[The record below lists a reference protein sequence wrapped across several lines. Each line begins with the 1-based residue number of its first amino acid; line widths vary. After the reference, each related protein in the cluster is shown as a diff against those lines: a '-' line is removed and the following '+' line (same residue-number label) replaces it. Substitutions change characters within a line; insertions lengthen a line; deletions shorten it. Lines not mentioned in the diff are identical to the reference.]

1 MKKINIKNSVF
12 TLLLIAL
19 TSLLTACNDDGKTL
33 LYGDEI
39 EAPAAK
45 AYIYSVYPFT
55 NFTGSVH
62 FDRLNKVTNI
72 KTDAVKLPIHL
83 SVNAT
88 KDVQVKMAV
97 DTSLVRVYSKQQYID
112 YKLFPEECIQFVRN
126 TVTIKEGTRISAD
139 SIELA
144 LQNTDNLAIG
154 KYVFPIAIS
163 SISDEGIGIQESMKS
178 VFYKIIVTESYISV
192 GRDPLPNA
200 TALDRTKF
208 KFTSESYYSTAKLVD
223 NNYSTYWS
231 ASYSSYP
238 LLIDMGSEEDIFGLS
253 LAPGYS
259 SYYGSYFVKGL
270 KLEGSLDNKTFTTI
284 DQCTMLSPKGSA
296 TEPDIQYV
304 QFKKTHLRYLRL
316 SFDDSYGYSA
326 GISEIQIYK

>member
-12 TLLLIAL
+12 TLLLVAI
-19 TSLLTACNDDGKTL
+19 TSLLAACNDDGKTL
-33 LYGDEI
+33 VYGDEVG
-39 EAPAAK
+39 APTAK

-55 NFTGSVH
+55 SFSGSVH
-62 FDRLNKVTNI
+62 FDRLNKLTNV
-72 KTDAVKLPIHL
+72 KTDVVKLPIHL
-83 SVNAT
+83 SMNAT
-88 KDVQVKMAV
+88 KDIQVKMAV
-97 DTSLVRVYSKQQYID
+97 DTSLVSVYSKQQYLE
-112 YKLFPEECIQFVRN
+112 YKLFPEECIQFVKN
-126 TVTIKEGTRISAD
+126 SVTIKAGARVSSD

-144 LQNTDNLAIG
+144 LQNTDKLAIG
-154 KYVFPIAIS
+154 RYVFPIAIS
-163 SISDEGIGIQESMKS
+163 SISDEGVGIQENMKS

-208 KFTSESYYSTAKLVD
+208 QFSSDSYYSTEKLVD
-223 NNYSTYWS
+223 GKYTSYWS

-238 LLIDMGSEEDIFGLS
+238 LLIDLGSEEDIFGLS

-259 SYYGSYFVKGL
+259 SYYGIYFVKGL
-270 KLEGSLDNKTFTTI
+270 KLEGSLDNDKFTTI
-284 DQCTMLSPKGSA
+284 DQCTMLSPKGTS